1 MHMKKTKLVIIRD
14 DEAKISS
21 FGQNNF
27 E

>member
-1 MHMKKTKLVIIRD
+1 MKKTKLVIIRD